1 MQYEL
6 PEDKIQL
13 FNDKFEK
20 ANELAKD
27 VMLLKEKVSTKLGFW
42 DKRKANKAI
51 RYYET
56 CLSLVPDHWQTNW
69 LIAKVYQVLLDH
81 QKALSHFE
89 KAIAFEKTNPDLPR
103 EASISAMDLG
113 NIPLALQ
120 YSLEALHRN
129 PKDAGLYCNH
139 AVNLM
144 VSGNDE
150 EAKIYIEKA
159 IEMEP
164 NDAINQ
170 NVFILLQDVAS
181 GKRKRPLYNELG

>member
-1 MQYEL
+1 
-6 PEDKIQL
+6 
-13 FNDKFEK
+13 
-20 ANELAKD
+20 
-27 VMLLKEKVSTKLGFW
+27 
-42 DKRKANKAI
+42 
-51 RYYET
+51 
-56 CLSLVPDHWQTNW
+56 
-69 LIAKVYQVLLDH
+69 
-81 QKALSHFE
+81 
-89 KAIAFEKTNPDLPR
+89 LPR

-150 EAKIYIEKA
+150 EAKKYIGKA

-164 NDAINQ
+164 NATINQ
-170 NVFILLQDVAS
+170 NVFLLLQDVVS